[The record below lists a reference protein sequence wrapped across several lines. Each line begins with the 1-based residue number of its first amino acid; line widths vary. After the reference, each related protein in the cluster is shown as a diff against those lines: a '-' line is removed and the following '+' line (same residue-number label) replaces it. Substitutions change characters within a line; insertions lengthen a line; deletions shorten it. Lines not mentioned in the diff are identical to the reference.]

1 MAALTHIALWT
12 TQLETL
18 RDFYV
23 RYFNGKSNEKYVN
36 PKKGFSSYFVYFE
49 SGPALEIM
57 QRTDVTEPR
66 EKEYIGLAHL
76 AFHVR
81 SKAEVDRQIE
91 LFRGEGYAIVGE
103 PRTSGDGYY
112 EGVILD
118 PDGNRVELVAFG
130 EPEIVPAT
138 CPPYTLLLDADPDQA
153 KVDAYWKESESFVA
167 LWRGTCVGVIVV
179 KPMVGGEAEIMNLA
193 VDPIF
198 RGRGIA
204 RRLLRHV
211 STQWTVA
218 KEIHRLIIR
227 TGTSSVVP
235 LLLYQQEGFD
245 LVSLERDYFT
255 RHYAEPIW
263 ENGVQCRHQLVL
275 EKCNYSPMAWT

>member
-23 RYFNGKSNEKYVN
+23 RYFNGTSNEKYVN
-36 PKKGFSSYFVYFE
+36 PKKGFASYFVYFE

-57 QRTDVTEPR
+57 QRKDVTERR

-81 SKAEVDRQIE
+81 SKEEVDQQVERFRQA
-91 LFRGEGYAIVGE
+91 GYVIAGE

-118 PDGNRVELVAFG
+118 PDGNRIELVAFG
-130 EPEIVPAT
+130 EPEIAPAT
-138 CPPYTLLLDADPDQA
+138 YPPYPLLLDADPDQA
-153 KVDAYWKESESFVA
+153 KVDAYWKESDSFVA
-167 LWRGTCVGVIVV
+167 MWRGACVGVIVV
-179 KPMVGGEAEIMNLA
+179 KPLAEGEAEIMNLA
-193 VDPIF
+193 VAPIF

-211 STQWTVA
+211 STQWAV
-218 KEIHRLIIR
+218 EQGIHRLIIR
-227 TGTSSVVP
+227 TGTSSAVP
-235 LLLYQQEGFD
+235 LMLYQQEGFD
-245 LVSLERDYFT
+245 IVSLVRDYFT

-263 ENGVQCRHQLVL
+263 ENGIQCRHQVVL
-275 EKCNYSPMAWT
+275 EKSIKL

>member
-23 RYFNGKSNEKYVN
+23 RYFNGTSNEKYVN
-36 PKKGFSSYFVYFE
+36 PKKGFASYFVYFE
-49 SGPALEIM
+49 SGPA
-57 QRTDVTEPR
+57 
-66 EKEYIGLAHL
+66 
-76 AFHVR
+76 F
-81 SKAEVDRQIE
+81 E
-91 LFRGEGYAIVGE
+91 LFRRDGYAIVGE

-130 EPEIVPAT
+130 EPEIVPAS
-138 CPPYTLLLDADPDQA
+138 CPPYALLLDADPDQA
-153 KVDAYWKESESFVA
+153 KVDAYWKESDAFVA
-167 LWRGTCVGVIVV
+167 MWRGECVGVIVV
-179 KPMVGGEAEIMNLA
+179 KPLAADEAEIMNLA
-193 VDPIF
+193 VAPLF

-204 RRLLRHV
+204 RRLLRFV
-211 STQWTVA
+211 STQWVTA
-218 KEIHRLIIR
+218 KGIHRLIIR
-227 TGTSSVVP
+227 TGSSAVPP

-245 LVSLERDYFT
+245 LISLERDYFT

-275 EKCNYSPMAWT
+275 EKRV

>member
-12 TQLETL
+12 MQLETL

-23 RYFNGKSNEKYVN
+23 YYFNGRSNEKYVN
-36 PKKGFSSYFVYFE
+36 PKKGFTSYFVYFE

-57 QRTDVTEPR
+57 QRTDVTELR

-76 AFHVR
+76 AFHLP
-81 SKAEVDRQIE
+81 SKEEVDRQVAQ
-91 LFRGEGYAIVGE
+91 FRQAGYLIAGE

-130 EPEIVPAT
+130 EPEIAPAT
-138 CPPYTLLLDADPDQA
+138 YPPYPLLLDADPDQA
-153 KVDAYWKESESFVA
+153 KVDAYWKASDGFVA
-167 LWRGTCVGVIVV
+167 MWRGEPVGVIVV
-179 KPMVGGEAEIMNLA
+179 KPLAAGEAEIMNLA
-193 VDPIF
+193 VAPLF

-204 RRLLRHV
+204 RRLLCFV
-211 STQWTVA
+211 STQWAAA
-218 KEIHRLIIR
+218 KGIHRLIIR

-235 LLLYQQEGFD
+235 LMLYQQEGFD
-245 LVSLERDYFT
+245 IVSLERDYFT

-263 ENGVQCRHQLVL
+263 ENGIQCRHQMVL
-275 EKCNYSPMAWT
+275 EKRL

>member
-23 RYFNGKSNEKYVN
+23 HYFNGKSNEKYVN
-36 PKKGFSSYFVYFE
+36 PKKGFASYFVYFE

-57 QRTDVTEPR
+57 QRTDVTELR

-76 AFHVR
+76 AFHIP

-91 LFRGEGYAIVGE
+91 LFREEGYAIVGE

-130 EPEIVPAT
+130 EPEIVSAS

-153 KVDAYWKESESFVA
+153 KVDAYWKESDAFVA
-167 LWRGTCVGVIVV
+167 MWRGACVGVIVV
-179 KPMVGGEAEIMNLA
+179 KPLADGEAEIMNLA

-211 STQWTVA
+211 TTQWA
-218 KEIHRLIIR
+218 MEQGIHRLIIR

-245 LVSLERDYFT
+245 IVSLERNHFT
-255 RHYAEPIW
+255 RHYTEPIW
-263 ENGVQCRHQLVL
+263 ENGIQCRHQLVL
-275 EKCNYSPMAWT
+275 EKRL

>member
-23 RYFNGKSNEKYVN
+23 RYFNGTSNEKYVN
-36 PKKGFSSYFVYFE
+36 PKKGFASYFVYFE

-57 QRTDVTEPR
+57 QRTDVTEPQ

-81 SKAEVDRQIE
+81 SKEEVDRQVE
-91 LFRGEGYAIVGE
+91 RFRQAGYVIAGE

-118 PDGNRVELVAFG
+118 PDGNRIELVAFG
-130 EPEIVPAT
+130 EPEIAPAT
-138 CPPYTLLLDADPDQA
+138 YPPYPLLLDADPDQA
-153 KVDAYWKESESFVA
+153 KVDAYWKESDSFVA
-167 LWRGTCVGVIVV
+167 IWRGACVGVIVV
-179 KPMVGGEAEIMNLA
+179 KPLAEGEAEIMNLA
-193 VDPIF
+193 VAPIF

-204 RRLLRHV
+204 RRLLRYV
-211 STQWTVA
+211 STQWAV
-218 KEIHRLIIR
+218 EQGIHRLIIR
-227 TGTSSVVP
+227 TGTSSAVP

-245 LVSLERDYFT
+245 LITLVRDYFT

-263 ENGVQCRHQLVL
+263 ENGIQCRHQVVL
-275 EKCNYSPMAWT
+275 EKSIKL

>member
-23 RYFNGKSNEKYVN
+23 YYFNGRSNEKYVN
-36 PKKGFSSYFVYFE
+36 PKKGFASYFVYFE

-57 QRTDVTEPR
+57 QRTDVTELR

-76 AFHVR
+76 AFHLP
-81 SKAEVDRQIE
+81 SKEEVDRQVAQ
-91 LFRGEGYAIVGE
+91 FRQAGYLIAGE

-130 EPEIVPAT
+130 EPEIAPAT
-138 CPPYTLLLDADPDQA
+138 YPPYPLLLDADPDQV
-153 KVDAYWKESESFVA
+153 KVDAYWKASDSFVA
-167 LWRGTCVGVIVV
+167 MWRGEPVGVIVV
-179 KPMVGGEAEIMNLA
+179 KPLAEGKAEIMNLA
-193 VDPIF
+193 VAPLF

-204 RRLLRHV
+204 RLLLRFV
-211 STQWTVA
+211 STQWA
-218 KEIHRLIIR
+218 AERGIHRLIIR
-227 TGTSSVVP
+227 TGISSVVP
-235 LLLYQQEGFD
+235 LMLYQQEGFD
-245 LVSLERDYFT
+245 IVSLERDYFT

-263 ENGVQCRHQLVL
+263 ENGVQCRHQVVL
-275 EKCNYSPMAWT
+275 EKRL

>member
-23 RYFNGKSNEKYVN
+23 RYFNGTSNEKYVN
-36 PKKGFSSYFVYFE
+36 PKKGFASYFVYFE

-57 QRTDVTEPR
+57 QRTDVTEPQER
-66 EKEYIGLAHL
+66 EYIGLAHL

-81 SKAEVDRQIE
+81 SKEEVDQQVERFRQA
-91 LFRGEGYAIVGE
+91 GYVIAGE

-118 PDGNRVELVAFG
+118 PDGNRIELVAFG
-130 EPEIVPAT
+130 EPEIAPAT
-138 CPPYTLLLDADPDQA
+138 YPPYPLLLDADPDQA
-153 KVDAYWKESESFVA
+153 KVDAYWKESDSFVA
-167 LWRGTCVGVIVV
+167 IWRGACVGVIVV
-179 KPMVGGEAEIMNLA
+179 KPLAEGEAEIMNLA
-193 VDPIF
+193 VAPIF

-204 RRLLRHV
+204 RRLLRYV
-211 STQWTVA
+211 STQWAV
-218 KEIHRLIIR
+218 EQGIHRLIIR
-227 TGTSSVVP
+227 TGTSSAVP
-235 LLLYQQEGFD
+235 LMLYQQEGFD
-245 LVSLERDYFT
+245 IVSLVRDYFT

-263 ENGVQCRHQLVL
+263 ENGIQCRHQVVL
-275 EKCNYSPMAWT
+275 EKSIKL

>member
-23 RYFNGKSNEKYVN
+23 RYFNGTSNEKYVN
-36 PKKGFSSYFVYFE
+36 PKKGFASYFVYFE

-57 QRTDVTEPR
+57 QRTDVTERR

-81 SKAEVDRQIE
+81 SKEEVDQQVERFRQA
-91 LFRGEGYAIVGE
+91 GYVIAGE

-130 EPEIVPAT
+130 EPEIAPAND
-138 CPPYTLLLDADPDQA
+138 PPYTLLLDADPDQA
-153 KVDAYWKESESFVA
+153 KVDAYWKESDSFVA
-167 LWRGTCVGVIVV
+167 MWRGSCVGVIVV
-179 KPMVGGEAEIMNLA
+179 KPLAEGGAEIMNLA
-193 VDPIF
+193 VAPIF

-211 STQWTVA
+211 STQWAV
-218 KEIHRLIIR
+218 EQGIHRLIIR
-227 TGTSSVVP
+227 TGTSSAVP
-235 LLLYQQEGFD
+235 LMLYQQEGFD
-245 LVSLERDYFT
+245 IVSLVRDYFT

-263 ENGVQCRHQLVL
+263 ENGIRCRHQIVL
-275 EKCNYSPMAWT
+275 EKKIS

>member
-23 RYFNGKSNEKYVN
+23 RYFNGTSNEKYVN
-36 PKKGFSSYFVYFE
+36 PKKGFASYFVYFE

-57 QRTDVTEPR
+57 QRTDITEQR
-66 EKEYIGLAHL
+66 EKECIGLAHI

-81 SKAEVDRQIE
+81 SKEEVDRQVE
-91 LFRGEGYAIVGE
+91 LFRRDGYAIVGE

-130 EPEIVPAT
+130 EPEIVPAS
-138 CPPYTLLLDADPDQA
+138 CPPYDLLLDADPDQT
-153 KVDAYWKESESFVA
+153 KVDAYWKESDAFVA
-167 LWRGTCVGVIVV
+167 MWRGACVGIIVV
-179 KPMVGGEAEIMNLA
+179 KPLAACEAEIMNLA
-193 VDPIF
+193 VAPLF

-204 RRLLRHV
+204 RRLLRFV
-211 STQWTVA
+211 STQWATA
-218 KEIHRLIIR
+218 KGIHRLIIR
-227 TGTSSVVP
+227 TGSSAVPP

-245 LVSLERDYFT
+245 LISLERDYFT

-275 EKCNYSPMAWT
+275 EKRV

>member
-1 MAALTHIALWT
+1 MAALMHIALWT

-23 RYFNGKSNEKYVN
+23 HYFNGKSNEKYVN
-36 PKKGFSSYFVYFE
+36 PKKGFASYFVYFE

-57 QRTDVTEPR
+57 QRTDVTELR
-66 EKEYIGLAHL
+66 EKEYIGLVHL
-76 AFHVR
+76 AFHIP

-91 LFRGEGYAIVGE
+91 LFREEGYAIVGE

-130 EPEIVPAT
+130 EPEIVSAS

-153 KVDAYWKESESFVA
+153 KVDAYWKESDAFVA
-167 LWRGTCVGVIVV
+167 MWRGACVGVIVV
-179 KPMVGGEAEIMNLA
+179 KSVAGGEAEIMNLA

-211 STQWTVA
+211 TTQWA
-218 KEIHRLIIR
+218 MEQGIHRLIIR
-227 TGTSSVVP
+227 TSTSSVVP

-245 LVSLERDYFT
+245 IVSLERNHFT
-255 RHYAEPIW
+255 RHYTEPIW
-263 ENGVQCRHQLVL
+263 ENGIQCRHQVVL
-275 EKCNYSPMAWT
+275 EKRL

>member
-23 RYFNGKSNEKYVN
+23 YYFNGRSNEKYVN
-36 PKKGFSSYFVYFE
+36 PKKGFASYFVYFE

-57 QRTDVTEPR
+57 QRTDVTELR

-76 AFHVR
+76 AFHLP
-81 SKAEVDRQIE
+81 SKEEVDRQVAQ
-91 LFRGEGYAIVGE
+91 FRQAGYLIAGE

-130 EPEIVPAT
+130 EPEIAPAT
-138 CPPYTLLLDADPDQA
+138 YPPYPLLLDADPDQA
-153 KVDAYWKESESFVA
+153 KVDAYWKASDSFVA
-167 LWRGTCVGVIVV
+167 IWRGESVGVIVV
-179 KPMVGGEAEIMNLA
+179 KPLAAGEAEIMNLA
-193 VDPIF
+193 VDPLL

-204 RRLLRHV
+204 RWLLRFV
-211 STQWTVA
+211 STQWAAA
-218 KEIHRLIIR
+218 KGIHRLIIR

-235 LLLYQQEGFD
+235 FMLYQQEGFD
-245 LVSLERDYFT
+245 IVSLERDYFT

-263 ENGVQCRHQLVL
+263 ENGIQCRHQMVL
-275 EKCNYSPMAWT
+275 EKRL

>member
-23 RYFNGKSNEKYVN
+23 HYFNGKSNEKYVN
-36 PKKGFSSYFVYFE
+36 PKKGFASYFVYFE

-57 QRTDVTEPR
+57 QRTDVTELR
-66 EKEYIGLAHL
+66 EKEYIGLVHL
-76 AFHVR
+76 AFHIP

-91 LFRGEGYAIVGE
+91 LFREEGYAIVGE

-130 EPEIVPAT
+130 EPEIVSAS

-153 KVDAYWKESESFVA
+153 KVDAYWKESDAFVA
-167 LWRGTCVGVIVV
+167 MWRGACVGVIVV
-179 KPMVGGEAEIMNLA
+179 KSVAGGEAEIMNLA

-211 STQWTVA
+211 TTQWA
-218 KEIHRLIIR
+218 MEQGIHRLIIR
-227 TGTSSVVP
+227 TSTSSVVP

-245 LVSLERDYFT
+245 IVSLERNHFT
-255 RHYAEPIW
+255 RHYTEPIW
-263 ENGVQCRHQLVL
+263 ENGIQCRHQVVL
-275 EKCNYSPMAWT
+275 EKRL